1 MPLPTFMQKGLTV
14 LLKVVKL
21 AGREGTLKLL
31 DTLEKHFTLT
41 AYEIA
46 QAYQDS
52 YEAALEAIS
61 IGLGKPA
68 LLASSV
74 IKEFATQIMPN
85 YVQPF
90 VQGDLARQVQ
100 IQQFCAEAMTKC
112 QTLVQYKQLLFKGDN
127 SQLTESELAA
137 LVTDTGSL
145 SITNLVIEQLSR
157 SAIARSQLDEKLVA
171 FLSFND
177 LLGTAI
183 LFFLHEQLRR
193 EPRVETTLATLQRQG
208 LWQDV
213 QDLKNSLHQ
222 LMLRLDLSTQIKPRD
237 EFTHHNRDSL
247 QQIQEAVCKLKQLS
261 YNNPQYS
268 QLVILGGSVLSS
280 TGALQEAENLFLQAR
295 DTAQTD
301 TERALV
307 AFNLFQ
313 LRIRERAFEPAL
325 TALREAIQIDRSRY
339 ALHDIEKYPMV
350 RILGVGGMSCVFLCT
365 HKLRK
370 QSVVVKCFWENRQG
384 RAEEVFQEAFAMS
397 NIAGEYVPAPLDYG
411 YVDAVK
417 QTRAFFVTE
426 YIDGAI
432 DGESWL
438 VQSGKFQLET
448 GLQVALQV
456 AKGLQIAHTAGI
468 LHLDLKP
475 ANLLFKKEPTTA
487 ISVKIIDF
495 GLSQVTTPLQQQLVT
510 RFPPTQLSTFGQ
522 AVFGTLDY
530 APPEQ
535 QGFVDKYGKPSPKSD
550 IFAFGATLYRL
561 FTNDSPRKLNPKRLA
576 ESPELFELLCDCM
589 EEEPARRPSLQ
600 EIILKLENLS
610 PQIKHR
616 ENILLKNK
624 DEPSAAEENDELQQL
639 LELARTKYER
649 SHSSYSSYFQFDS
662 SVAIMANNDIYV
674 ICPNCDKI
682 FTVMDEGGAKCPY
695 CSGEFEID
703 EDGDVIYEYENDEDL
718 ETEAIEVEDESILG
732 RSAAD
737 SGNN

>member
-1 MPLPTFMQKGLTV
+1 
-14 LLKVVKL
+14 
-21 AGREGTLKLL
+21 
-31 DTLEKHFTLT
+31 
-41 AYEIA
+41 
-46 QAYQDS
+46 
-52 YEAALEAIS
+52 
-61 IGLGKPA
+61 LGKPG

-74 IKEFATQIMPN
+74 TKEFATQIVPN
-85 YVQPF
+85 YLQPF
-90 VQGDLARQVQ
+90 LQGDLALQVQ
-100 IQQFCAEAMTKC
+100 VQQFCTETIAKC
-112 QTLVQYKQLLFKGDN
+112 QTLAQHKELLFKGEN
-127 SQLTESELAA
+127 TKLTEAELATLA
-137 LVTDTGSL
+137 TDTGSL
-145 SITNLVIEQLSR
+145 SITHLVITQLSNLPTTR
-157 SAIARSQLDEKLVA
+157 PLLDEKLA
-171 FLSFND
+171 DFLCFND

-193 EPRVETTLATLQRQG
+193 EPRVETTLATLQREG

-213 QDLKNSLHQ
+213 RDLKNSLYQ

-247 QQIQEAVCKLKQLS
+247 QQIQEAVLKLKQLS

-268 QLVILGGSVLSS
+268 QLVMLGGSVLSS

-301 TERALV
+301 AERALV

-325 TALREAIQIDRSRY
+325 TALREAIQLDRSRY

-370 QSVVVKCFWENRQG
+370 QPVVVKCFWENRQG

-438 VQSGKFQLET
+438 AQSGKFQLET
-448 GLQVALQV
+448 GLPVALQI

-510 RFPPTQLSTFGQ
+510 RSPQTQLWVRFDNFSKVVKSALWLSTFGK

-535 QGFVDKYGKPSPKSD
+535 QGFDQYGKPSPKSD

-576 ESPELFELLCDCM
+576 DSPELFDLLCDCM
-589 EEEPARRPSLQ
+589 EEDPTRRPSLQ
-600 EIILKLENLS
+600 EVILKLASLS
-610 PQIKHR
+610 PPVKHR
-616 ENILLKNK
+616 EKMLLKNK
-624 DEPSAAEENDELQQL
+624 DEPPAAENDELQQL

-649 SHSSYSSYFQFDS
+649 SYSSYYTS
-662 SVAIMANNDIYV
+662 SFPVDHEETVANTDIYV
-674 ICPNCDKI
+674 ICPNCDKV
-682 FTVMDEGGAKCPY
+682 FTVTDEGEAQCPY

-718 ETEAIEVEDESILG
+718 EIEESEVDCGIALYKL
-732 RSAAD
+732 
-737 SGNN
+737 